1 MNITTLISQPVPTI
15 PRFDL
20 SADAEQTRAELIAT
34 SGQFKLATTAAQ
46 ANSLGEAARD
56 IRSFVKSV
64 RDIGLALR
72 QPLNQA
78 TKRIKE
84 IEDDYCGPLEL
95 EQKRLERVSLDW
107 HQAEQRRVQ
116 EEERVR
122 QVELQRLERER
133 QAAEQLAREE
143 ADRIR
148 LASEAAEREAR
159 AREAAITNEADLA
172 KAVEQ
177 EAARKAEAAR
187 QQALADAA
195 AEEARKASEAS
206 QAALRAPMP
215 EARKIGGMPVKKT
228 MKWEVTDI
236 HALYKARPELVKL
249 DPKPA
254 AILSTCFPE
263 QEVPGLKLWWEEVAS
278 TRKW

>member
-1 MNITTLISQPVPTI
+1 MNISTLVSQPVPTI

-34 SGQFKLATTAAQ
+34 SGQFKLATTAQQ

-56 IRSFVKSV
+56 IRSFCAQV
-64 RDIGLALR
+64 RALGLALR

-78 TKRIKE
+78 AKRIKE

-107 HQAEQRRVQ
+107 HQAEQRRVA

-148 LASEAAEREAR
+148 LAGEQAEREAA
-159 AREAAITNEADLA
+159 AREAQITNEADLA

-177 EAARKAEAAR
+177 EAARKAESAR

-206 QAALRAPMP
+206 QAALRAPLP
-215 EARKIGGMPVKKT
+215 EARKIGGMPVQKKLRF
-228 MKWEVTDI
+228 EVTDI

-249 DPKPA
+249 EVKPS
-254 AILSTCFPE
+254 AILATCFAS
-263 QEVPGLKLWWEEVAS
+263 QLIPGLKLWEEEVAS